1 MSESSTPSSELVRAP
16 SGREPSSARR
26 ASLVDRSLQSL
37 DWPGVIEA
45 LAERAATR
53 MGEELCWGLP
63 LLESPKEAE
72 EALAEVAE
80 MLALMEQS
88 CAPSVGG
95 VTDVREAVAAVSKGA
110 ILEGPDLLSI
120 AHSLEALERLKRQ
133 TTDQAAQAP
142 LLYRRS
148 VGIEAHPDLAAWLI
162 GSFDPRGELSAS
174 TYPQLSGLRSA
185 KARLHTQIR
194 GTLDTLRGQQRFG
207 EALQDDFVALR
218 NDRYVVPL
226 KASEKRQGFGI
237 VHDTSGSGQT
247 VFVEPLE
254 IVEMNNDLKMADAE
268 LRQEEHRILRDLSER
283 VALIAWDM
291 GQSLTAAA
299 ALDLVLSKAKLGQ
312 DLGAT
317 VFTLSATP
325 GMKLRAARH
334 PILVLQG
341 EEVVP
346 NDLELG
352 EGRRALVL
360 SGPNTGGKT
369 ISLKTLGLAALF
381 ARAALP
387 FPADEGSE
395 IGWFTGVLT
404 DIGDAQDVRE
414 GLSTF
419 SGHLLSLIEIFD
431 SLRGGS
437 GGALVLID
445 EIAVGTDPV
454 QGAAL
459 GRAVLESLLSA
470 GVLLATTTHYP
481 ELKALAATDP
491 RFVNARV
498 EFDEREGAPTFRV
511 SVGRPGSSHALDIAA
526 RVGLGEPILKLARE
540 FLDRTSADVEQ
551 LLSGL
556 ESELE
561 QAREARAAALMDRA
575 QAVEELET
583 ARADRAALE
592 QRTAV
597 LKKDLRVEF
606 EREVRGYRDSVRGAM
621 KQLKERD
628 DAASIE
634 RARQRINEGAA
645 AVRDRLGDD
654 LPGRTGAQM
663 DPGQLQVGDP
673 VRVVTLGKDG
683 VVAELP
689 DRQDR
694 VFVEAGGIRL
704 RVLVSDLQPVRTTGA
719 SSKSGSR
726 GGKKGSEA
734 AKKKGS
740 GRPTPTHRPE
750 PDGSR
755 GGCAG
760 AFRSIDN
767 TLNLRGERVEEACER
782 LERFLDAAYLR
793 DWPYGFVLHGHGTGA
808 LKAAVRSAL
817 RRSSYVQSWEPGT
830 RSQGGEGITVVEL
843 KSS

>member
-1 MSESSTPSSELVRAP
+1 
-16 SGREPSSARR
+16 
-26 ASLVDRSLQSL
+26 
-37 DWPGVIEA
+37 VIEA
-45 LAERAATR
+45 LAARASTK

-63 LLESPKEAE
+63 LLSSKELAI

-80 MLALMEQS
+80 MLLLMEQS
-88 CAPSVGG
+88 TAPSVGG
-95 VTDVREAVAAVSKGA
+95 VTDVRASVAAVSKGA

-120 AHSLEALERLKRQ
+120 AHSLEALERLKGQ
-133 TTDQAAQAP
+133 TTAQADQAP

-148 VGIEAHPDLAAWLI
+148 ADIQAHPDLAAWLI
-162 GSFDPRGELSAS
+162 GSFDPRGELSVG

-185 KARLHTQIR
+185 KARLHTRIR
-194 GTLDTLRGQQRFG
+194 GKLDDLRGQKRFG

-218 NDRYVVPL
+218 NDRYVVPM

-254 IVEMNNDLKMADAE
+254 IVEMNNDLKMADAA
-268 LRQEEHRILRDLSER
+268 LRQEELRILRDLSER
-283 VALIAWDM
+283 VALIAFDM
-291 GQSLTAAA
+291 GQSLKAAA
-299 ALDLVLSKAKLGQ
+299 ALDLVLAKAKLGR

-317 VFTLSATP
+317 VFTLAPGP
-325 GMKLRAARH
+325 GMNLRAARH

-346 NDLELG
+346 NDLQLG
-352 EGRRALVL
+352 EERRALVL

-381 ARAALP
+381 ARAAIP

-395 IGWFTGVLT
+395 IGWFSGVLT

-419 SGHLLSLIEIFD
+419 SGHLLSLIEIFET
-431 SLRGGS
+431 LQAGS
-437 GGALVLID
+437 TGALVLID

-459 GRAVLESLLSA
+459 GRAVLESLLEA

-481 ELKALAATDP
+481 ELKALASTDP

-498 EFDEREGAPTFRV
+498 EFDEQEGAPTFRV

-526 RVGLGEPILKLARE
+526 RVGLGDSILELARGY
-540 FLDRTSADVEQ
+540 LDRTSADVEQ

-556 ESELE
+556 ESE
-561 QAREARAAALMDRA
+561 ANEARAARRQAEADRA
-575 QAVEELET
+575 LAASELET
-583 ARADRAALE
+583 ARSERAELERRSRALQKE
-592 QRTAV
+592 
-597 LKKDLRVEF
+597 LRAEF

-628 DAASIE
+628 DAAAGE
-634 RARQRINEGAA
+634 RARQRINEGARL
-645 AVRDRLGDD
+645 VRDRLGDEVPV
-654 LPGRTGAQM
+654 LPGDLIAAA
-663 DPGQLQVGDP
+663 DLQVGDR
-673 VRVVTLGKDG
+673 VRLVTLAKDG
-683 VVAELP
+683 VVAALP
-689 DRQDR
+689 DRQGR
-694 VFVEAGGIRL
+694 VYVEVGGL
-704 RVLVSDLQPVRTTGA
+704 RVRVAVADLQRAQPVAAPKHRD
-719 SSKSGSR
+719 SPK
-726 GGKKGSEA
+726 GKKSSGKGNKGAQRGSA
-734 AKKKGS
+734 AA
-740 GRPTPTHRPE
+740 PRPE
-750 PDGSR
+750 PDGTRS
-755 GGCAG
+755 GCEG

-767 TLNLRGERVEEACER
+767 TLDLRGERVDEALDRVEG
-782 LERFLDAAYLR
+782 FLDSCYLKE
-793 DWPYGFVLHGHGTGA
+793 WPYAFILHGHGTGA
-808 LKAAVRSAL
+808 LKSAVRKEL
-817 RRSSYVQSWEPGT
+817 RRSRYVQRHEPGT

>member
-1 MSESSTPSSELVRAP
+1 MSESSTPSSNYPPDRPALE
-16 SGREPSSARR
+16 SNQGRRL
-26 ASLVDRSLQSL
+26 SLVERSLHSL

-45 LAERAATR
+45 LAERASTR

-63 LLESPKEAE
+63 LLESPEEAE

-80 MLALMEQS
+80 MLSLMEQS
-88 CAPSVGG
+88 SAPSVGG
-95 VTDVREAVAAVSKGA
+95 VTDVRESVAAVSKGA

-133 TTDQAAQAP
+133 TTEQADQAP

-148 VGIEAHPDLAAWLI
+148 TEIQAHRDLAAWLI
-162 GSFDPRGELSAS
+162 GSFDPRGELSS
-174 TYPQLSGLRSA
+174 GTYPQLSGLRSA

-194 GTLDTLRGQQRFG
+194 GTLDTLRGQQSFG
-207 EALQDDFVALR
+207 DALQDDFVALR

-268 LRQEEHRILRDLSER
+268 LRQEELRILRDLSER

-299 ALDLVLSKAKLGQ
+299 ALDLVLAKAKLGQ
-312 DLGAT
+312 DLDAT
-317 VFTLSATP
+317 VFALSSAP

-352 EGRRALVL
+352 EDRRALVL

-387 FPADEGSE
+387 FPADAGSE

-419 SGHLLSLIEIFD
+419 SGHLLCLIEIFD
-431 SLRGGS
+431 TLRGGA

-481 ELKALAATDP
+481 ELKALSSTDP

-498 EFDEREGAPTFRV
+498 EFDERQGAPTFRV

-526 RVGLGEPILKLARE
+526 RVGLDESILKLARG

-561 QAREARAAALMDRA
+561 QAREARKEALEDRA
-575 QAVEELET
+575 QAVAELET
-583 ARADRAALE
+583 ARADRAVLE
-592 QRTAV
+592 QRSAD
-597 LKKDLRVEF
+597 LKRDLRADF

-645 AVRDRLGDD
+645 AVRDRLGEDSSRHPGGQMESGD
-654 LPGRTGAQM
+654 LQI
-663 DPGQLQVGDP
+663 GDR
-673 VRVVTLGKDG
+673 VRVVTLGKDA

-694 VFVEAGGIRL
+694 VFVDAGGIRL
-704 RVLVSDLQPVRTTGA
+704 RVLVSDLQPGGSKGT
-719 SSKSGSR
+719 SSSAPQQ
-726 GGKKGSEA
+726 GKKKSKG
-734 AKKKGS
+734 AKKKGRTQAS
-740 GRPTPTHRPE
+740 SARPE

-755 GGCAG
+755 SGCGG

-767 TLNLRGERVEEACER
+767 TLDLRGERVDEALDR
-782 LERFLDAAYLR
+782 LERFLDTAYLR
-793 DWPYGFVLHGHGTGA
+793 DWPYAFVLHGHGTGA
-808 LKAAVRSAL
+808 LKAAVRSEL
-817 RRSSYVQSWEPGT
+817 RRSRYVQRSEPGT

>member
-1 MSESSTPSSELVRAP
+1 
-16 SGREPSSARR
+16 
-26 ASLVDRSLQSL
+26 L

-45 LAERAATR
+45 LAERASTR

-63 LLESPKEAE
+63 LLDSPGEAA

-80 MLALMEQS
+80 MLSLMEQS

-95 VTDVREAVAAVSKGA
+95 VTDVRESVAAVSKGA

-133 TTDQAAQAP
+133 TTDQADQAP

-148 VGIEAHPDLAAWLI
+148 TEIQAHPDLAAWLI
-162 GSFDPRGELSAS
+162 GSFDPRGELSS
-174 TYPQLSGLRSA
+174 GTYPQLSGLRSA

-194 GTLDTLRGQQRFG
+194 GTLDTLRGQQSFG
-207 EALQDDFVALR
+207 DALQDDFVALR

-237 VHDTSGSGQT
+237 VHDTSSSGQT

-268 LRQEEHRILRDLSER
+268 LRQEELRILRDLSER

-299 ALDLVLSKAKLGQ
+299 ALDLVLAKAKLGQ

-317 VFTLSATP
+317 VFALSSTP

-352 EGRRALVL
+352 EDRRALVL

-369 ISLKTLGLAALF
+369 VSLKTLGLAALF

-387 FPADEGSE
+387 FPAEDGSE

-419 SGHLLSLIEIFD
+419 SGHLLCLIEIFD
-431 SLRGGS
+431 SLRGAA

-481 ELKALAATDP
+481 ELKALSSSDP

-498 EFDEREGAPTFRV
+498 EFDERQGAPTFRV

-526 RVGLGEPILKLARE
+526 RVGLGESILELARG

-561 QAREARAAALMDRA
+561 QAREAREAALADRA
-575 QAVEELET
+575 QAVAELEI
-583 ARADRAALE
+583 ARADRAAVE
-592 QRTAV
+592 QRTAS
-597 LKKDLRVEF
+597 LKRDLRAEF

-645 AVRDRLGDD
+645 VVRDRLGEESAQH
-654 LPGRTGAQM
+654 PGQEM
-663 DPGQLQVGDP
+663 DPGELQVGDP
-673 VRVVTLGKDG
+673 VRVVTLGKDA

-689 DRQDR
+689 DRQGR

-704 RVLVSDLQPVRTTGA
+704 RVMVADLQRGRSKGA
-719 SSKSGSR
+719 SSTSGSQ
-726 GGKKGSEA
+726 GGKKKSKG
-734 AKKKGS
+734 AKQKGS
-740 GRPTPTHRPE
+740 GHRASTVRPE

-755 GGCAG
+755 SGCGG

-767 TLNLRGERVEEACER
+767 TLDLRGERVDEALDR
-782 LERFLDAAYLR
+782 LERFLDMAYLR
-793 DWPYGFVLHGHGTGA
+793 DWPYGFILHGHGTGA
-808 LKAAVRSAL
+808 LKAAVRSDL
-817 RRSSYVQSWEPGT
+817 RRSPYVQRSEPGT